1 MSQTTNISEIGEAIY
16 PHLNKPDVRF
26 SEAGEYKVTLKVAK
40 SDATA
45 MLKLYNSA
53 IEDALKL
60 AEQNHKGKGIKN
72 APKPF
77 TEEDNYVFFKFK
89 MKATGVNQK
98 TKEKFS
104 QRPQLFDAKKNPIPL
119 STIIWGGSK
128 MRVAFNLVPYYT
140 PMLGAGITARLKAVQ
155 VISLVEGKDSNL
167 FSKEDGYET
176 TPEPKAEVISN
187 ETSEVQESKDLSLIH
202 I

>member
-1 MSQTTNISEIGEAIY
+1 MSNTTNISVVGEAIY

-26 SEAGEYKVTLKVAK
+26 SEAGEFKVTLKVAK
-40 SDATA
+40 SDATE
-45 MLKLYNSA
+45 MLKSYDKA
-53 IEDALKL
+53 IEDSLKL
-60 AEQNHKGKGIKN
+60 AEQNNKGKKIKD
-72 APKPF
+72 APKPY
-77 TEEDNYVFFKFK
+77 TEENDFVFFKYK

-128 MRVAFNLVPYYT
+128 MRVAYNLVSYFT

-155 VISLVEGKDSNL
+155 VIELVEGKDSNL
-167 FSKEDGYET
+167 FEKEDGYEA
-176 TPEPKAEVISN
+176 TPKPEVISN
-187 ETSEVQESKDLSLIH
+187 ETSEVQESKDF
-202 I
+202 

>member
-77 TEEDNYVFFKFK
+77 TEEDKFVFFKFK

-167 FSKEDGYET
+167 FSKEDGYEA

-187 ETSEVQESKDLSLIH
+187 ETSEVQESKDF
-202 I
+202 

>member
-40 SDATA
+40 SDATE
-45 MLKLYNSA
+45 MLKLYTKA
-53 IEDALKL
+53 IDDSLKL
-60 AEQNHKGKGIKN
+60 AEQNQKGKGIKN

-77 TEEDNYVFFKFK
+77 TEEDNFVFFKFK

-119 STIIWGGSK
+119 STLIWCGSK
-128 MRVAFNLVPYYT
+128 MRVAYNLVPYYT

-167 FSKEDGYET
+167 FSKEDGFEV

-187 ETSEVQESKDLSLIH
+187 ETSEVQESKDF
-202 I
+202 

>member
-40 SDATA
+40 SDATE
-45 MLKLYNSA
+45 MLKLYTKA
-53 IEDALKL
+53 IDDSLKL
-60 AEQNHKGKGIKN
+60 AEQNQKGKGIKN

-77 TEEDNYVFFKFK
+77 TEEDNFVFFKFK

-167 FSKEDGYET
+167 FSKEDGYEA
-176 TPEPKAEVISN
+176 TPEPKSEVISN
-187 ETSEVQESKDLSLIH
+187 DKTEVQESKDF
-202 I
+202 

>member
-77 TEEDNYVFFKFK
+77 TEEDNFVFFKFK

-119 STIIWGGSK
+119 STLIWGGSK
-128 MRVAFNLVPYYT
+128 MRVAYNLVPYYT

-155 VISLVEGKDSNL
+155 VIELVEGKDSNL
-167 FSKEDGYET
+167 FEKEDGYEA
-176 TPEPKAEVISN
+176 TPKPEVISN
-187 ETSEVQESKDLSLIH
+187 ETSEVQESKDF
-202 I
+202 

>member
-77 TEEDNYVFFKFK
+77 SEEDKFVFFKFK

-187 ETSEVQESKDLSLIH
+187 ETSEVQESKDF
-202 I
+202 

>member
-53 IEDALKL
+53 IEDALKF

-77 TEEDNYVFFKFK
+77 TEEDNIVFFKFK

-119 STIIWGGSK
+119 STLLWGGSK
-128 MRVAFNLVPYYT
+128 MRVAYNLVPYYT

-187 ETSEVQESKDLSLIH
+187 ETSEVQESKDF
-202 I
+202 

>member
-40 SDATA
+40 SDATE
-45 MLKLYNSA
+45 MLKLYTKA
-53 IEDALKL
+53 IDDSLKL
-60 AEQNHKGKGIKN
+60 AEQNQKGKGIKN

-77 TEEDNYVFFKFK
+77 TEEDNFVFFKFK

-187 ETSEVQESKDLSLIH
+187 ETSEVQESKDF
-202 I
+202 

>member
-40 SDATA
+40 SDATE
-45 MLKLYNSA
+45 MLKLYTKA
-53 IEDALKL
+53 IDDSLKL
-60 AEQNHKGKGIKN
+60 AEQNQKGKGIKN

-77 TEEDNYVFFKFK
+77 TEEDNFVFFKFK

-167 FSKEDGYET
+167 FSKEDGYEA

-187 ETSEVQESKDLSLIH
+187 ETSEVQENKDF
-202 I
+202 

>member
-26 SEAGEYKVTLKVAK
+26 SEAGEYKVTLKVTK

-77 TEEDNYVFFKFK
+77 TEEDKFVFFKFK

-119 STIIWGGSK
+119 STLIWGGSK
-128 MRVAFNLVPYYT
+128 LRVAYNLVPYYT

-187 ETSEVQESKDLSLIH
+187 ETSEVQESKDF
-202 I
+202 

>member
-167 FSKEDGYET
+167 FNKEDGYEA

-187 ETSEVQESKDLSLIH
+187 ETSEVQESKDF
-202 I
+202 

>member
-77 TEEDNYVFFKFK
+77 TEEDNFVFFKFK

-119 STIIWGGSK
+119 STLIWGGSK
-128 MRVAFNLVPYYT
+128 MRVAYNLVSYYT

-155 VISLVEGKDSNL
+155 VIELVEGKDSNL
-167 FSKEDGYET
+167 FEKEDGYEA
-176 TPEPKAEVISN
+176 TPKPEVISN
-187 ETSEVQESKDLSLIH
+187 ETSEVQESKDF
-202 I
+202 

>member
-77 TEEDNYVFFKFK
+77 TEEDKFVFFKFK

-128 MRVAFNLVPYYT
+128 MRVAYNLVSYFT

-155 VISLVEGKDSNL
+155 VIELVEGKDSNL
-167 FSKEDGYET
+167 FEKEDGYEA
-176 TPEPKAEVISN
+176 TPKPEVISN
-187 ETSEVQESKDLSLIH
+187 ETSEVQESKDF
-202 I
+202 

>member
-1 MSQTTNISEIGEAIY
+1 MSQTTNISEVGEAIY

-26 SEAGEYKVTLKVAK
+26 SEAGEFKVTLKVAK

-77 TEEDNYVFFKFK
+77 TEEDKFVFFKFK

-128 MRVAFNLVPYYT
+128 MRVAYNLVPYYT
-140 PMLGAGITARLKAVQ
+140 PMLGAGVTARLKAVQ
-155 VISLVEGKDSNL
+155 VIELVEGKDSNL

-187 ETSEVQESKDLSLIH
+187 ETSEVQESKDF
-202 I
+202 

>member
-1 MSQTTNISEIGEAIY
+1 MSQTTNISEIGEAIF

-26 SEAGEYKVTLKVAK
+26 NEAGEFKVTLKVAK

-77 TEEDNYVFFKFK
+77 TEEDKFVFFKFK

-119 STIIWGGSK
+119 STLIWGGSK
-128 MRVAFNLVPYYT
+128 LRVAYNLVPYYT

-167 FSKEDGYET
+167 FNKEDGYET

-187 ETSEVQESKDLSLIH
+187 ETSEVQESKDF
-202 I
+202 

>member
-1 MSQTTNISEIGEAIY
+1 MSQTTNISEIGEAIF

-26 SEAGEYKVTLKVAK
+26 NEAGEYKVTLKVAK

-77 TEEDNYVFFKFK
+77 TEEDNFVFFKFK

-128 MRVAFNLVPYYT
+128 MRVAYNLVSYFT

-155 VISLVEGKDSNL
+155 VIELVEGKDSNL
-167 FSKEDGYET
+167 FEKEDGYEA
-176 TPEPKAEVISN
+176 TPKPEVISN
-187 ETSEVQESKDLSLIH
+187 ETSEVQESKDF
-202 I
+202 

>member
-155 VISLVEGKDSNL
+155 VIELVEGKDSNL
-167 FSKEDGYET
+167 FEKEDGYEA
-176 TPEPKAEVISN
+176 TPKPEVISN
-187 ETSEVQESKDLSLIH
+187 ETSEVQESKDF
-202 I
+202 

>member
-1 MSQTTNISEIGEAIY
+1 MSQTTNISEIGEAIF

-26 SEAGEYKVTLKVAK
+26 NEAGEYKVTLKVAK

-187 ETSEVQESKDLSLIH
+187 ETSEVQESKDF
-202 I
+202 

>member
-77 TEEDNYVFFKFK
+77 TEEDNFVFFKFK

-119 STIIWGGSK
+119 STLIWGGSK
-128 MRVAFNLVPYYT
+128 MRVAYNLVPYYT
-140 PMLGAGITARLKAVQ
+140 PMLGAGVTARLKAVQ
-155 VISLVEGKDSNL
+155 VIELVEGKDSNL
-167 FSKEDGYET
+167 FSKEDGYEA

-187 ETSEVQESKDLSLIH
+187 ETSEVQESKDF
-202 I
+202 

>member
-119 STIIWGGSK
+119 STLIWGGSK
-128 MRVAFNLVPYYT
+128 MRVAYNLVSYFT

-155 VISLVEGKDSNL
+155 VIELVEGKDSNL
-167 FSKEDGYET
+167 FEKEDGYEA
-176 TPEPKAEVISN
+176 TPKPEVISN
-187 ETSEVQESKDLSLIH
+187 ETSEVQESKDF
-202 I
+202 

>member
-45 MLKLYNSA
+45 MLKIYNSA

-77 TEEDNYVFFKFK
+77 TEEDKFVFFKFK

-119 STIIWGGSK
+119 STLIWGGSK
-128 MRVAFNLVPYYT
+128 MRVAYNLVPYYT

-155 VISLVEGKDSNL
+155 VIELVEGKDSNL
-167 FSKEDGYET
+167 FSKEDGYEA

-187 ETSEVQESKDLSLIH
+187 ETSEVQESKDF
-202 I
+202 

>member
-1 MSQTTNISEIGEAIY
+1 MSQTTNISEIGEAIF

-26 SEAGEYKVTLKVAK
+26 NEAGEYKVTLKVAK

-77 TEEDNYVFFKFK
+77 TEENDYVFFKFK

-128 MRVAFNLVPYYT
+128 MRVAYNLVSYYT

-155 VISLVEGKDSNL
+155 VIELVEGKDSNL
-167 FSKEDGYET
+167 FEKEDGYEA
-176 TPEPKAEVISN
+176 TPKPEVISN
-187 ETSEVQESKDLSLIH
+187 ETSEVQESKDF
-202 I
+202 

>member
-1 MSQTTNISEIGEAIY
+1 MSQTTNISEVGEAIY

-26 SEAGEYKVTLKVAK
+26 SEAGEFKVTLKVAK
-40 SDATA
+40 SDATT
-45 MLKLYNSA
+45 MLKLYNKA
-53 IEDALKL
+53 IEDSLKL

-77 TEEDNYVFFKFK
+77 TEENDYVFFKFK

-119 STIIWGGSK
+119 STLIWGGTK
-128 MRVAFNLVPYYT
+128 MRVAYELVPYYA
-140 PMLGAGITARLKAVQ
+140 PMIGAGITARLKAVQ
-155 VISLVEGKDSNL
+155 VIELVEGKDSNL
-167 FSKEDGYET
+167 FKEEDGYET
-176 TPEPKAEVISN
+176 ATPEPDVISN
-187 ETSEVQESKDLSLIH
+187 EKTTVQESKDF
-202 I
+202 

>member
-77 TEEDNYVFFKFK
+77 TEEDNFVFFKFK

-119 STIIWGGSK
+119 STLIWGGTK
-128 MRVAFNLVPYYT
+128 MRVAYELVPYYA
-140 PMLGAGITARLKAVQ
+140 PMIGAGITARLKAVQ
-155 VISLVEGKDSNL
+155 VIELVEGKDSNL
-167 FSKEDGYET
+167 FKEEDGYET
-176 TPEPKAEVISN
+176 ATPEPDVISN
-187 ETSEVQESKDLSLIH
+187 EKTTVQESKDF
-202 I
+202 

>member
-1 MSQTTNISEIGEAIY
+1 MSNTTNISVVGEAIY

-26 SEAGEYKVTLKVAK
+26 SEAGEFKVTLKVAK
-40 SDATA
+40 SDATE
-45 MLKLYNSA
+45 MLKSYDKA
-53 IEDALKL
+53 IEDSLKL
-60 AEQNHKGKGIKN
+60 AEQSHKGKGIKN
-72 APKPF
+72 APKPY
-77 TEEDNYVFFKFK
+77 TEENDFVFFKYK

-128 MRVAFNLVPYYT
+128 LRCAYNLVPYYT
-140 PMLGAGITARLKAVQ
+140 PMLGAGVTARLKAVQ
-155 VISLVEGKDSNL
+155 VIELVEGKDSNL
-167 FSKEDGYET
+167 FDKEDGYET

-187 ETSEVQESKDLSLIH
+187 DQTEVQESKDF
-202 I
+202 

>member
-1 MSQTTNISEIGEAIY
+1 MAISNISVIGEAVY
-16 PHLNKPDVRF
+16 PHLNKPDVKWN
-26 SEAGEYKVTLKVAK
+26 EAGEYKVTLKVAK
-40 SDATA
+40 SDASE
-45 MLKLYNSA
+45 MLKLYNKA
-53 IEDALKL
+53 IDDSLKL
-60 AEQNHKGKGIKN
+60 AEEQHKGKGITQ
-72 APKPF
+72 APRPYN
-77 TEEDNYVFFKFK
+77 EENGFVFFKFK
-89 MKATGVNQK
+89 MKATGVNKK

-119 STIIWGGSK
+119 STLIWGGSK
-128 MRVAFNLVPYYT
+128 MRVAYNLVPYYT

-187 ETSEVQESKDLSLIH
+187 ETSEVQESKDF
-202 I
+202 

>member
-77 TEEDNYVFFKFK
+77 TEENDFVFFKFK

-119 STIIWGGSK
+119 STLIWGGSK
-128 MRVAFNLVPYYT
+128 MRVAYNLVPYYT

-187 ETSEVQESKDLSLIH
+187 ETSEVQESKDF
-202 I
+202 

>member
-1 MSQTTNISEIGEAIY
+1 MSQQTNISEIGEAIY

-26 SEAGEYKVTLKVAK
+26 SEAGEFKVTLKVAK

-45 MLKLYNSA
+45 MLKIYNSA

-77 TEEDNYVFFKFK
+77 TEENDFVFFKFK

-119 STIIWGGSK
+119 STLIWGGSK
-128 MRVAFNLVPYYT
+128 LRVAYNLVPYYT

-167 FSKEDGYET
+167 FNKEDGYEA
-176 TPEPKAEVISN
+176 TPEPKPEVISN
-187 ETSEVQESKDLSLIH
+187 ETSEVQESKDF
-202 I
+202 

>member
-77 TEEDNYVFFKFK
+77 TEENDYVFFKFK

-128 MRVAFNLVPYYT
+128 MRVAYNLVPYYT
-140 PMLGAGITARLKAVQ
+140 PMLGAGVTARLKAVQ
-155 VISLVEGKDSNL
+155 VIELVEGKDSNL
-167 FSKEDGYET
+167 FSKEDGYEA

-187 ETSEVQESKDLSLIH
+187 ETSEVQESKDF
-202 I
+202 

>member
-1 MSQTTNISEIGEAIY
+1 MAISNISVIGEAVY
-16 PHLNKPDVRF
+16 PHLNKPDVKWN
-26 SEAGEYKVTLKVAK
+26 EAGEYKVTLKVAK
-40 SDATA
+40 SDASE
-45 MLKLYNSA
+45 MLKLYNKA
-53 IEDALKL
+53 IDDSLKL
-60 AEQNHKGKGIKN
+60 AEEQHKGKGITH
-72 APKPF
+72 APRPYN
-77 TEEDNYVFFKFK
+77 EENGFVFFKFK
-89 MKATGVNQK
+89 MKATGVNKK

-119 STIIWGGSK
+119 STLIWGGSK
-128 MRVAFNLVPYYT
+128 MRVAYNLVPYYT

-187 ETSEVQESKDLSLIH
+187 ETSEVQESKDF
-202 I
+202 

>member
-77 TEEDNYVFFKFK
+77 TEEDNFVFFKFK

-104 QRPQLFDAKKNPIPL
+104 QSPQLFDAKKNPIPL

-187 ETSEVQESKDLSLIH
+187 ETSEVQESKDF
-202 I
+202 

>member
-128 MRVAFNLVPYYT
+128 MRVAYNLVPYYT
-140 PMLGAGITARLKAVQ
+140 PMLGAGVTARLKAVQ
-155 VISLVEGKDSNL
+155 VIELVEGKDSNL
-167 FSKEDGYET
+167 FSKEDGYEA

-187 ETSEVQESKDLSLIH
+187 ETSEVQESKDF
-202 I
+202 

>member
-77 TEEDNYVFFKFK
+77 TEEDNFVFFKFK

-119 STIIWGGSK
+119 STLIWGGSK
-128 MRVAFNLVPYYT
+128 MRVAYNLVPYYT

-187 ETSEVQESKDLSLIH
+187 ETSEVQESKDF
-202 I
+202 

>member
-40 SDATA
+40 SDATE
-45 MLKLYNSA
+45 MLKLYNKA
-53 IEDALKL
+53 IEDSLKL
-60 AEQNHKGKGIKN
+60 AEQNNKGKGIKN

-77 TEEDNYVFFKFK
+77 TEEDNFVFFKFK

-119 STIIWGGSK
+119 STLIWGGSK
-128 MRVAFNLVPYYT
+128 MRVAYNLVPYYT

-167 FSKEDGYET
+167 FSKEDGYEA

-187 ETSEVQESKDLSLIH
+187 ETSEVQESKDF
-202 I
+202 

>member
-77 TEEDNYVFFKFK
+77 TEEDKFVFFKFK

-128 MRVAFNLVPYYT
+128 LRVAFNLVPYYT

-187 ETSEVQESKDLSLIH
+187 ETSEVQESKDF
-202 I
+202 